1 MQRPGLGTLAALV
14 VAVSPASAAGPAP
27 GLPPL
32 SQQTSTAEMEVDA
45 PRIILSGLPFALTIR
60 APGIETSTR
69 ITVAGATGRRIGS
82 AVFEPGSESL
92 AIEGLQIDGREEL
105 PLSISAGDESSEAAV
120 VTVSPKLFPG
130 WTSLLPPILAIIL
143 ALVFKEV
150 VTSLFIGVW
159 LGAFLFAGLNPI
171 TGTMRAIDM
180 FITPALV
187 DTAHA
192 SILVFSFLL
201 GGMVGVISKSGGTRG
216 IVEAVKP
223 LATTPRRAQLAT
235 YLSGLA
241 IFFDDYANTLIV
253 GNTMRPITD
262 RMNVSREKLAYIV
275 DSTAAPVAAIVFVST
290 WVGFE
295 ISLISDGLAAAA
307 AQAGTTPEVAAA
319 LQSANAFTIF
329 IHSIPYLFYPLLA
342 LFMVGLI
349 VFLQRDFGPMLQ
361 AEQRASRGEGL
372 YREGAM
378 LMSEAGSEMMEPVEG
393 APLRWYNAALPVL
406 SVVLVVLFGLYFQGR
421 SNFAVANPG
430 QSPTPWDI
438 FGAASAF
445 DALLWGSLTGCI
457 VAITLAVGQRILTVH
472 QAIDGL
478 VGGMRAMF
486 LAGII
491 LILAWSLGSV
501 TEVLGT
507 APYISGLLEGN
518 LPPQLLPAL
527 VFVTAASIA
536 FATGTSWGTMGILL
550 PLVIPL
556 AVALGG
562 TVDPGAGTAYVI
574 LLGSIASVLAGAIF
588 GDHCSPI
595 SDTTVMSSM
604 ASACDHVD
612 HVRTQLPY
620 ALVVGVVGIMIGNI
634 PTAYGFPVWV
644 SLALGAGILFALL
657 RFYGKK
663 DFDSPQWAG
672 ERASGPAAD

>member
-1 MQRPGLGTLAALV
+1 MARGWIAALV
-14 VAVSPASAAGPAP
+14 LLAGLGPAP
-27 GLPPL
+27 AGAQEAGTDATQARIYGPAVAVPGAGFDL
-32 SQQTSTAEMEVDA
+32 TVEATAIQAAGHLRVRTA
-45 PRIILSGLPFALTIR
+45 SGRIIARQDVDMGGSGPFEFEGLTIDG
-60 APGIETSTR
+60 AEDFPL
-69 ITVAGATGRRIGS
+69 TVIGGRNNEIG
-82 AVFEPGSESL
+82 VFETRL
-92 AIEGLQIDGREEL
+92 L
-105 PLSISAGDESSEAAV
+105 
-120 VTVSPKLFPG
+120 PG
-130 WTSLLPPILAIIL
+130 WVSLLPPLLAIIL

-150 VTSLFIGVW
+150 VTSLFLGVW
-159 LGAFLFAGLNPI
+159 LGGFLVAGLNPI
-171 TGTMRAIDM
+171 TGTMRAIDT
-180 FITPALV
+180 FITPVLV
-187 DTAHA
+187 NYDHA
-192 SILVFSFLL
+192 AILVFSFLL
-201 GGMVGVISKSGGTRG
+201 GGMVGVISRSGGTRG
-216 IVEAVKP
+216 IVEAVRP

-262 RMNVSREKLAYIV
+262 RMKVSREKLAYIV

-295 ISLISDGLAAAA
+295 ISLIADGLAAAA
-307 AQAGTTPEVAAA
+307 TQTGTTPEVAAA
-319 LQSANAFTIF
+319 LGSANAFTLF

-342 LFMVGLI
+342 LLMVGLI
-349 VFLQRDFGPMLQ
+349 VILQRDFGPMLT
-361 AEQRASRGEGL
+361 AERRASRGEGL
-372 YREGAM
+372 HREGAM
-378 LMSEAGSEMMEPVEG
+378 LMSEAGSDKMDPVEG
-393 APLRWYNAALPVL
+393 APLRWYNAVLPVL
-406 SVVLVVLFGLYFQGR
+406 TVVFVVLIGLYLQGR
-421 SNFAVANPG
+421 SNLGRPG
-430 QSPTPWDI
+430 TLWEV
-438 FGAASAF
+438 FGEASAF
-445 DALLWGSLTGCI
+445 DALLWGSLAGCI
-457 VAITLAVGQRILTVH
+457 VAIALAVGQRILSVH

-491 LILAWSLGSV
+491 LVLAWSLGSV

-518 LPPQLLPAL
+518 LPAELLPAL

-550 PLVIPL
+550 PIVIPL

-562 TVDPGAGTAYVI
+562 TVDPAAGTAYVI

-620 ALVVGVVGIMIGNI
+620 ALVVGVVGITIGNI
-634 PTAYGFPVWV
+634 PTAYGFPVWI
-644 SLALGAGILFALL
+644 SLLIGAAILFSLL

-663 DFDSPQWAG
+663 DFDSPQWAKDK
-672 ERASGPAAD
+672 ASPA

>member
-1 MQRPGLGTLAALV
+1 MSRRWIAGLACLVLYSLCSALPAPAQEAGTDTALV
-14 VAVSPASAAGPAP
+14 TIEGPRVVLPRASFDITIEA
-27 GLPPL
+27 
-32 SQQTSTAEMEVDA
+32 TARQAMGGIRVRTETG
-45 PRIILSGLPFALTIR
+45 RIIARRDVAMGEGGRFELSGLE
-60 APGIETSTR
+60 IE
-69 ITVAGATGRRIGS
+69 S
-82 AVFEPGSESL
+82 A
-92 AIEGLQIDGREEL
+92 DDL
-105 PLSISAGDESSEAAV
+105 PLSVISGWD
-120 VTVSPKLFPG
+120 SPIGTFDARVLPG
-130 WTSLLPPILAIIL
+130 WISLLPPVLAIVL

-150 VTSLFIGVW
+150 VTSLFLGVW
-159 LGAFLFAGLNPI
+159 FGAFFYAGLNPI
-171 TGTMRAIDM
+171 TGTLRAIDT

-187 DTAHA
+187 NADHA
-192 SILVFSFLL
+192 AILVFSFLL

-216 IVEAVKP
+216 IVEAVRP

-262 RMNVSREKLAYIV
+262 RMSVSREKLAYIV

-295 ISLISDGLAAAA
+295 ISLIGDGLAAAA
-307 AQAGTTPEVAAA
+307 AQAGTAPDVAAA
-319 LQSANAFTIF
+319 LESANAFSIF

-342 LFMVGLI
+342 LLMVGLI
-349 VFLQRDFGPMLQ
+349 VVLQRDFGPMLK
-361 AEQRASRGEGL
+361 AERRASRGEGL

-378 LMSEAGSEMMEPVEG
+378 LMSEAGSGKMEPVEG

-406 SVVLVVLFGLYFQGR
+406 TVVVVVLLGLYLQGR
-421 SNFAVANPG
+421 ANLGRPGTLWEIFAE
-430 QSPTPWDI
+430 
-438 FGAASAF
+438 ASAF
-445 DALLWGSLTGCI
+445 DALLWGSLMGCI
-457 VAITLAVGQRILTVH
+457 VAIGLAVGQRILSVH

-507 APYISGLLEGN
+507 APYISGVLEGN
-518 LPPQLLPAL
+518 MPPQLLPAL

-550 PLVIPL
+550 PIAIPL
-556 AVALGG
+556 AVAFGG
-562 TVDPGAGTAYVI
+562 TVDAEAGTSYV
-574 LLGSIASVLAGAIF
+574 LLIGSIASVLAGAIF

-620 ALVVGVVGIMIGNI
+620 AIVVGLVGIVVGSI
-634 PTAYGFPVWV
+634 PTAFGFPVWL
-644 SLALGAGILFALL
+644 SLLLGAAILYALL

-672 ERASGPAAD
+672 GTDA

>member
-1 MQRPGLGTLAALV
+1 MRRFGVGALAALFTA
-14 VAVSPASAAGPAP
+14 VAPALVAARTPEV
-27 GLPPL
+27 LPP
-32 SQQTSTAEMEVDA
+32 SPQTNPQAVEVDA
-45 PRIILSGLPFALTIR
+45 PRVVLTGIPFSLTVRAEGIDAPLPV
-60 APGIETSTR
+60 
-69 ITVAGATGRRIGS
+69 TVEGATGRRLGGGLLL
-82 AVFEPGSESL
+82 PGESL
-92 AIEGLQIDGREEL
+92 SIRDLSIEGREEL
-105 PLSISAGDESSEAAV
+105 PLSIRTGGRAADSAV
-120 VTVSPKLFPG
+120 VSTVHPRSLPG
-130 WTSLLPPILAIIL
+130 WTSLLPPLLAIIL

-150 VTSLFIGVW
+150 VTSLFVGVW
-159 LGAFLFAGLNPI
+159 LGAFIYAGLNPI
-171 TGTMRAIDM
+171 TGTMRAIDT

-187 DTAHA
+187 NADHA
-192 SILVFSFLL
+192 AILVFSFLL
-201 GGMVGVISKSGGTRG
+201 GGMVGVISKSGGTHG
-216 IVEAVKP
+216 IVEAVRP

-262 RMNVSREKLAYIV
+262 RMRVSREKLAYIV

-295 ISLISDGLAAAA
+295 ISLIGDGLAAAA
-307 AQAGTTPEVAAA
+307 AQSGTAPEVAAA
-319 LQSANAFTIF
+319 LESANAFSIF
-329 IHSIPYLFYPLLA
+329 MHSIPYLFYPLLA
-342 LFMVGLI
+342 LLMVGLI
-349 VFLQRDFGPMLQ
+349 IFLQRDFGPMLQ
-361 AEQRASRGEGL
+361 AERRASRGEGL
-372 YREGAM
+372 YREGAV
-378 LMSEAGSEMMEPVEG
+378 LMSEAGSDNMEPAEG

-406 SVVLVVLFGLYFQGR
+406 SVVLVVLLGLYFQGR
-421 SNFAVANPG
+421 SNLGRPG
-430 QSPTPWDI
+430 TLWEI

-457 VAITLAVGQRILTVH
+457 VAIGLAVGQRILSVH

-478 VGGMRAMF
+478 IGGMRAMF

-550 PLVIPL
+550 PVVIPL

-562 TVDPGAGTAYVI
+562 TVNPEAGTAYVI
-574 LLGSIASVLAGAIF
+574 LIGSIASVLAGAIF

-595 SDTTVMSSM
+595 SDTTVLSSM
-604 ASACDHVD
+604 ASACDHMD

-620 ALVVGVVGIMIGNI
+620 ALVVGVVGILVGNI
-634 PTAYGFPVWV
+634 PTAFGFPVWV
-644 SLALGAGILFALL
+644 SLLLGAAILFALL

-663 DFDSPQWAG
+663 DFDSPQWAA
-672 ERASGPAAD
+672 ERVDATTSD